1 MAAATE
7 RPHSMAQNSAR
18 VFQNEAI
25 DEIAKIIS
33 RITGNQFS
41 EKHNSMIEFRLKKRC
56 VELKIDTIENYYHY
70 FKAHQSTEVN
80 YLISLLTTHHTFFF
94 REFSHFQFL
103 EDRALPEL
111 IPLVRQRSEKKIRI
125 WSAACSKGHEVY
137 SLAMFLDQTLKQM
150 APDISYQILGSD
162 IDTESLA
169 FAYNGVYTRREIK
182 EVPLAYL
189 GNHWARG
196 TGDISEYVKARSTL
210 RDNIRWMQLNL
221 LTLPENFSAKFD
233 LIFCRNVFIY
243 FNQQQIKQSSIEL
256 LKHLEP
262 HGYYFLGL
270 SESLNGMGLPL
281 ASQGPSIYRPLS
293 ALDADKPQTRI
304 PGAPATPIQKTE
316 APYLSVV
323 NGSANNNLTK
333 TPHPAASMPSVL
345 TPVPLTRDIL
355 RVLCVDDSPS
365 ILTLLKKVLSK
376 EDGFEVVGTASN
388 GIEATAKLKE
398 LKPDIMTLDI
408 HMPNQTGVEY
418 LQKNYGPG
426 HPPVVMVSSVSREES
441 DLALKAL
448 HLGASDY
455 VEKPA
460 LSNLRE
466 MSDEIKRKLRSAYRN
481 QVVYQQKASLQLDD
495 AFKRAAHIS
504 NPQNY
509 LRIIIAQLSDKQR
522 IQALVKEL
530 GRGQPPTFIL
540 LDGAKD
546 TLQGLADDLT
556 FTNKAIGSWPVQ
568 PLKTDDIFVADA
580 KQFNSFL
587 TPRHREIPT
596 SFLVMGEVSPALK
609 PLMEKW
615 SKTQILLEDLG
626 PKHNGHSPFRDIKT
640 DVVPVTSF
648 AYMSFEF
655 FGRQK

>member
-1 MAAATE
+1 MAV
-7 RPHSMAQNSAR
+7 NSAR
-18 VFQNEAI
+18 IFQNEAI

-56 VELKIDTIENYYHY
+56 VELKIDAIENYYQY

-80 YLISLLTTHHTFFF
+80 HLISLLTTHHTFFF
-94 REFSHFQFL
+94 REFSQFQFL
-103 EDRALPEL
+103 EDRALPEI
-111 IPLVRQRSEKKIRI
+111 IPIVRQRSERKIRI

-150 APDISYQILGSD
+150 APDITYQILGSD

-196 TGDISEYVKARSTL
+196 TGDISDYVKARSTL
-210 RDNIRWMQLNL
+210 RENIHWMQLNL
-221 LTLPENFSAKFD
+221 LTLPENFTAKFD

-243 FNQQQIKQSSIEL
+243 FNQAQVKQSSLEL

-262 HGYYFLGL
+262 HGYYFIGL
-270 SESLNGMGLPL
+270 SESLNGMNLPL
-281 ASQGPSIYRPLS
+281 VTQGPSIYRPIS
-293 ALDADKPQTRI
+293 IVDTDKSQIRPSYTSSPNPQRI
-304 PGAPATPIQKTE
+304 ETP
-316 APYLSVV
+316 
-323 NGSANNNLTK
+323 NLTSLNSSSQPRTQSK
-333 TPHPAASMPSVL
+333 PAQVQVPPVVTS
-345 TPVPLTRDIL
+345 VPLTKDTL

-365 ILTLLKKVLSK
+365 IITLLKKILAK
-376 EDGFEVVGTASN
+376 EEGFEVVGTASN
-388 GIEATAKLKE
+388 GLEATIKLKE
-398 LKPDIMTLDI
+398 VKPDIMTLDI

-466 MSDEIKRKLRSAYRN
+466 ASEEIKRKLRSAYRN
-481 QVVYQQKASLQLDD
+481 QVVYKQKASLQLDD
-495 AFKRAAHIS
+495 AFKKAAHIK

-509 LRIIIAQLSDKQR
+509 LRIILAQLSDKQR

-546 TLQGLADDLT
+546 TLQGFADGLN
-556 FTNKAIGSWPVQ
+556 FTNKAMGSWPVQ
-568 PLKTDDIFVADA
+568 ALKVDDIFVADA

-587 TPRHREIPT
+587 TPQIREMPT
-596 SFLVMGEVSPALK
+596 SFLVMGEVSPSLK
-609 PLMEKW
+609 PLLEKW
-615 SKTQILLEDLG
+615 SKVQILLEDLG
-626 PKHNGHSPFRDIKT
+626 PKHNGQSPFKDVKT
-640 DVVPVTSF
+640 DIVPVTSF